1 MKNSELWRAL
11 GRNTIISM
19 VLFGALLGLLWLAEM
34 IFPSMTLLKWHDKWH
49 DPAWVVGIPAS
60 IIGVAYILTIRD
72 PHNYTGFYA
81 GIIMSI
87 LLGIQFILQGG
98 YDSAFLFFLV
108 FIPFQMMSIYK
119 WSRNKEEGGASFE
132 PKFLDTP
139 RLVMSIAMLVII
151 TAGDYVLSTFA
162 LMHDGLTDNMPVK
175 ILNGLLISSSFLAN
189 YWLIY
194 RKTDSWIYWFIYSV
208 AGIGLFI
215 ILGNV
220 FSIVLFTFF
229 LVINSMAGLAWIKG
243 TSKENLNWVK
253 IEPAQLMDF
262 LLAKMGG
269 MAKSS
274 VKQLLGQRRVKVG
287 NAIQTRHDFALKKGD
302 VVTVSSGRGNSQ
314 LTHPKLKIVYED
326 DDLIVVNKQPGLL
339 TVAATPG
346 SSETTAYS
354 ILRAYVKKQNA
365 RAGIYVVHRLDRET
379 SGLLVF
385 ARSEELQ
392 HYMREYWRELVTE
405 RTYIA
410 LAEGV
415 LKPAEG
421 KITTWLTEDKRNA
434 VVYSSP
440 VDDGGDI
447 AITNYKT
454 LRSSADGQY
463 SLVEL
468 HLETGRTNQIRVH
481 LASKGC
487 PVVGDRKYGH
497 GNEYSPIDRL
507 CLHAKVLAFIHP
519 VTEKTVRFESPVPKE
534 FNRVLV

>member
-1 MKNSELWRAL
+1 
-11 GRNTIISM
+11 
-19 VLFGALLGLLWLAEM
+19 
-34 IFPSMTLLKWHDKWH
+34 
-49 DPAWVVGIPAS
+49 
-60 IIGVAYILTIRD
+60 
-72 PHNYTGFYA
+72 
-81 GIIMSI
+81 
-87 LLGIQFILQGG
+87 
-98 YDSAFLFFLV
+98 
-108 FIPFQMMSIYK
+108 
-119 WSRNKEEGGASFE
+119 
-132 PKFLDTP
+132 
-139 RLVMSIAMLVII
+139 
-151 TAGDYVLSTFA
+151 
-162 LMHDGLTDNMPVK
+162 
-175 ILNGLLISSSFLAN
+175 
-189 YWLIY
+189 
-194 RKTDSWIYWFIYSV
+194 
-208 AGIGLFI
+208 
-215 ILGNV
+215 
-220 FSIVLFTFF
+220 
-229 LVINSMAGLAWIKG
+229 
-243 TSKENLNWVK
+243 
-253 IEPAQLMDF
+253 MDF
-262 LLAKMGG
+262 LIAKMGG
-269 MAKSS
+269 MARSS

-287 NAIQTRHDFALKKGD
+287 NVVQTRHDFALNSGD

-339 TVAATPG
+339 TVATTPG
-346 SSETTAYS
+346 SKETTVMS

-365 RAGIYVVHRLDRET
+365 RANIYVVHRLDRET

-415 LKPAEG
+415 LEPREG

-447 AITNYKT
+447 AITNYKV
-454 LRSSADGQY
+454 LRTTPPLLEGGREGASY

-497 GNEYSPIDRL
+497 GNEHSPIDRL

-519 VTEKTVRFESPVPKE
+519 VTEKQVRFESPVPKE
-534 FNRVLV
+534 FNRVLL

>member
-1 MKNSELWRAL
+1 MIKRKAD
-11 GRNTIISM
+11 T
-19 VLFGALLGLLWLAEM
+19 VLKV
-34 IFPSMTLLKWHDKWH
+34 T
-49 DPAWVVGIPAS
+49 
-60 IIGVAYILTIRD
+60 
-72 PHNYTGFYA
+72 
-81 GIIMSI
+81 
-87 LLGIQFILQGG
+87 
-98 YDSAFLFFLV
+98 
-108 FIPFQMMSIYK
+108 
-119 WSRNKEEGGASFE
+119 
-132 PKFLDTP
+132 
-139 RLVMSIAMLVII
+139 
-151 TAGDYVLSTFA
+151 
-162 LMHDGLTDNMPVK
+162 
-175 ILNGLLISSSFLAN
+175 
-189 YWLIY
+189 
-194 RKTDSWIYWFIYSV
+194 
-208 AGIGLFI
+208 
-215 ILGNV
+215 
-220 FSIVLFTFF
+220 
-229 LVINSMAGLAWIKG
+229 
-243 TSKENLNWVK
+243 
-253 IEPAQLMDF
+253 EPAQLMDF
-262 LLAKMGG
+262 LIAKMGG
-269 MAKSS
+269 MARSS

-287 NAIQTRHDFALKKGD
+287 NAVQTRHDFALKAGD

-354 ILRAYVKKQNA
+354 ILRAYVKRQNA

-392 HYMREYWRELVTE
+392 HYMRQYWRELVTE

-415 LKPAEG
+415 LEPREG

-447 AITNYKT
+447 AITNYKVLKTSVERQKTKDSFYFEQSGLST
-454 LRSSADGQY
+454 LSEAVY

-497 GNEYSPIDRL
+497 GNESSPIDRL

-534 FNRVLV
+534 FNRVLM

>member
-1 MKNSELWRAL
+1 MIKRKQD
-11 GRNTIISM
+11 T
-19 VLFGALLGLLWLAEM
+19 VL
-34 IFPSMTLLKWHDKWH
+34 K
-49 DPAWVVGIPAS
+49 
-60 IIGVAYILTIRD
+60 VA
-72 PHNYTGFYA
+72 
-81 GIIMSI
+81 
-87 LLGIQFILQGG
+87 
-98 YDSAFLFFLV
+98 
-108 FIPFQMMSIYK
+108 
-119 WSRNKEEGGASFE
+119 
-132 PKFLDTP
+132 
-139 RLVMSIAMLVII
+139 
-151 TAGDYVLSTFA
+151 
-162 LMHDGLTDNMPVK
+162 
-175 ILNGLLISSSFLAN
+175 
-189 YWLIY
+189 
-194 RKTDSWIYWFIYSV
+194 
-208 AGIGLFI
+208 
-215 ILGNV
+215 
-220 FSIVLFTFF
+220 
-229 LVINSMAGLAWIKG
+229 
-243 TSKENLNWVK
+243 
-253 IEPAQLMDF
+253 EPAQLMDF
-262 LLAKMGG
+262 LIAKMGG

-287 NAIQTRHDFALKKGD
+287 NAVQTRHDFPLKPGD

-314 LTHPKLKIVYED
+314 LTHPKLRIVYED

-346 SSETTAYS
+346 SSETTAFS

-392 HYMREYWRELVTE
+392 HYMREYWRDLVTD

-410 LAEGV
+410 LTEGI
-415 LKPAEG
+415 LEPREG

-447 AITNYKT
+447 AITNYKVLST
-454 LRSSADGQY
+454 TPPPYGGGREGAY

-497 GNEYSPIDRL
+497 GNESSPIDRL
-507 CLHAKVLAFIHP
+507 CLHAKVLEFIHP
-519 VTEKTVRFESPVPKE
+519 VTEKKVRFESPVPKE
-534 FNRVLV
+534 FNKLVS

>member
-1 MKNSELWRAL
+1 
-11 GRNTIISM
+11 
-19 VLFGALLGLLWLAEM
+19 M
-34 IFPSMTLLKWHDKWH
+34 IKRKQDTTLR
-49 DPAWVVGIPAS
+49 V
-60 IIGVAYILTIRD
+60 T
-72 PHNYTGFYA
+72 
-81 GIIMSI
+81 
-87 LLGIQFILQGG
+87 
-98 YDSAFLFFLV
+98 
-108 FIPFQMMSIYK
+108 
-119 WSRNKEEGGASFE
+119 
-132 PKFLDTP
+132 
-139 RLVMSIAMLVII
+139 
-151 TAGDYVLSTFA
+151 
-162 LMHDGLTDNMPVK
+162 
-175 ILNGLLISSSFLAN
+175 
-189 YWLIY
+189 
-194 RKTDSWIYWFIYSV
+194 
-208 AGIGLFI
+208 
-215 ILGNV
+215 
-220 FSIVLFTFF
+220 
-229 LVINSMAGLAWIKG
+229 
-243 TSKENLNWVK
+243 
-253 IEPAQLMDF
+253 EPAALMDF
-262 LLAKMGG
+262 LIAKMGG
-269 MAKSS
+269 MARAS

-287 NAIQTRHDFALKKGD
+287 NAVQTRHDFALKAGD

-392 HYMREYWRELVTE
+392 HYMRQYWRELVTE

-410 LAEGV
+410 LTEGV
-415 LKPAEG
+415 PEPREG
-421 KITTWLTEDKRNA
+421 QIKSWFTEDKRNA
-434 VVYSSP
+434 MVYSSP
-440 VDDGGDI
+440 VDDGGDL
-447 AITNYKT
+447 AITNYKVLKVSPMT
-454 LRSSADGQY
+454 NDQSPMTNKCY

-497 GNEYSPIDRL
+497 GNESSPIDRL

-534 FNRVLV
+534 FNRMVI

>member
-1 MKNSELWRAL
+1 MIKRKQD
-11 GRNTIISM
+11 T
-19 VLFGALLGLLWLAEM
+19 VL
-34 IFPSMTLLKWHDKWH
+34 K
-49 DPAWVVGIPAS
+49 
-60 IIGVAYILTIRD
+60 VA
-72 PHNYTGFYA
+72 
-81 GIIMSI
+81 
-87 LLGIQFILQGG
+87 
-98 YDSAFLFFLV
+98 
-108 FIPFQMMSIYK
+108 
-119 WSRNKEEGGASFE
+119 EGG
-132 PKFLDTP
+132 
-139 RLVMSIAMLVII
+139 
-151 TAGDYVLSTFA
+151 
-162 LMHDGLTDNMPVK
+162 
-175 ILNGLLISSSFLAN
+175 
-189 YWLIY
+189 
-194 RKTDSWIYWFIYSV
+194 
-208 AGIGLFI
+208 
-215 ILGNV
+215 
-220 FSIVLFTFF
+220 
-229 LVINSMAGLAWIKG
+229 
-243 TSKENLNWVK
+243 
-253 IEPAQLMDF
+253 QLMDF
-262 LLAKMGG
+262 LMAKMGG
-269 MAKSS
+269 MARSS

-287 NAIQTRHDFALKKGD
+287 NAIQTRHDFMLKAGD
-302 VVTVSSGRGNSQ
+302 IVTVSSGRGNSQ
-314 LTHPKLKIVYED
+314 LTHPKLRIVYED

-392 HYMREYWRELVTE
+392 HYMRQYWRELVTE

-410 LAEGV
+410 LTEGV
-415 LKPAEG
+415 LSPREG

-447 AITNYKT
+447 AITNYKVLKT
-454 LRSSADGQY
+454 TTTPPHPSPQGRESGSRHFSSLEGRSGGVTY

-497 GNEYSPIDRL
+497 GNESSPIDRL

-519 VTEKTVRFESPVPKE
+519 VTEQTVRFESPVPKE

>member
-1 MKNSELWRAL
+1 MIKRKQD
-11 GRNTIISM
+11 T
-19 VLFGALLGLLWLAEM
+19 VLKVAEE
-34 IFPSMTLLKWHDKWH
+34 
-49 DPAWVVGIPAS
+49 AS
-60 IIGVAYILTIRD
+60 
-72 PHNYTGFYA
+72 
-81 GIIMSI
+81 
-87 LLGIQFILQGG
+87 
-98 YDSAFLFFLV
+98 
-108 FIPFQMMSIYK
+108 
-119 WSRNKEEGGASFE
+119 
-132 PKFLDTP
+132 
-139 RLVMSIAMLVII
+139 
-151 TAGDYVLSTFA
+151 
-162 LMHDGLTDNMPVK
+162 
-175 ILNGLLISSSFLAN
+175 
-189 YWLIY
+189 
-194 RKTDSWIYWFIYSV
+194 
-208 AGIGLFI
+208 
-215 ILGNV
+215 
-220 FSIVLFTFF
+220 
-229 LVINSMAGLAWIKG
+229 
-243 TSKENLNWVK
+243 
-253 IEPAQLMDF
+253 LMDF
-262 LLAKMGG
+262 LMSKMGG
-269 MAKSS
+269 MARSS

-287 NAIQTRHDFALKKGD
+287 NAIQTRHDFALNAGD

-314 LTHPKLKIVYED
+314 LNHPKLKIVYED

-354 ILRAYVKKQNA
+354 ILRAYVKRQNA
-365 RAGIYVVHRLDRET
+365 RAGIFVVHRLDRET

-385 ARSEELQ
+385 ARSQELQ

-415 LKPAEG
+415 LEPREG

-454 LRSSADGQY
+454 LRVSQMTNDQLPMTNKCY

-497 GNEYSPIDRL
+497 GNESSPIDRL

-534 FNRVLV
+534 FNRVLM

>member
-1 MKNSELWRAL
+1 MIKRKQD
-11 GRNTIISM
+11 T
-19 VLFGALLGLLWLAEM
+19 VL
-34 IFPSMTLLKWHDKWH
+34 K
-49 DPAWVVGIPAS
+49 
-60 IIGVAYILTIRD
+60 VA
-72 PHNYTGFYA
+72 
-81 GIIMSI
+81 
-87 LLGIQFILQGG
+87 
-98 YDSAFLFFLV
+98 
-108 FIPFQMMSIYK
+108 
-119 WSRNKEEGGASFE
+119 EGG
-132 PKFLDTP
+132 
-139 RLVMSIAMLVII
+139 
-151 TAGDYVLSTFA
+151 
-162 LMHDGLTDNMPVK
+162 
-175 ILNGLLISSSFLAN
+175 
-189 YWLIY
+189 
-194 RKTDSWIYWFIYSV
+194 
-208 AGIGLFI
+208 
-215 ILGNV
+215 
-220 FSIVLFTFF
+220 
-229 LVINSMAGLAWIKG
+229 
-243 TSKENLNWVK
+243 
-253 IEPAQLMDF
+253 QLMDF
-262 LLAKMGG
+262 LMAKMGG
-269 MAKSS
+269 MARSS

-287 NAIQTRHDFALKKGD
+287 NAIQTRHDFMLKAGD
-302 VVTVSSGRGNSQ
+302 MVTVSSGRGNSQ
-314 LTHPKLKIVYED
+314 LTHPKLRIVYED

-392 HYMREYWRELVTE
+392 HYMRQYWRELVTE

-410 LAEGV
+410 LTEGV
-415 LKPAEG
+415 LSPREG

-454 LRSSADGQY
+454 LKTTTTPPHPSPQGRESGSRHFSSLEGRSGGVTY

-497 GNEYSPIDRL
+497 GNESSPIDRL

-519 VTEKTVRFESPVPKE
+519 VTEQTVRFESPVPKE
-534 FNRVLV
+534 FSRVLV

>member
-1 MKNSELWRAL
+1 MVRKQD
-11 GRNTIISM
+11 TILR
-19 VLFGALLGLLWLAEM
+19 VAE
-34 IFPSMTLLKWHDKWH
+34 
-49 DPAWVVGIPAS
+49 
-60 IIGVAYILTIRD
+60 
-72 PHNYTGFYA
+72 
-81 GIIMSI
+81 
-87 LLGIQFILQGG
+87 
-98 YDSAFLFFLV
+98 
-108 FIPFQMMSIYK
+108 
-119 WSRNKEEGGASFE
+119 
-132 PKFLDTP
+132 
-139 RLVMSIAMLVII
+139 
-151 TAGDYVLSTFA
+151 
-162 LMHDGLTDNMPVK
+162 PV
-175 ILNGLLISSSFLAN
+175 
-189 YWLIY
+189 
-194 RKTDSWIYWFIYSV
+194 
-208 AGIGLFI
+208 
-215 ILGNV
+215 
-220 FSIVLFTFF
+220 
-229 LVINSMAGLAWIKG
+229 
-243 TSKENLNWVK
+243 
-253 IEPAQLMDF
+253 QLMDF
-262 LLAKMGG
+262 LIAKMGG
-269 MAKSS
+269 MARSS

-287 NAIQTRHDFALKKGD
+287 NAIQTRHDFALKAGD

-365 RAGIYVVHRLDRET
+365 RAGVYVVHRLDRET

-392 HYMREYWRELVTE
+392 HYMRQYWRDLVTE

-415 LKPAEG
+415 LNPREG
-421 KITTWLTEDKRNA
+421 QIRSWFTEDKRNA

-440 VDDGGDI
+440 VDDGGDL

-454 LRSSADGQY
+454 LRVSSQPSAFSNQFY

-497 GNEYSPIDRL
+497 GNESSPIDRL

-534 FNRVLV
+534 FNRVIL

>member
-1 MKNSELWRAL
+1 MIKRKQD
-11 GRNTIISM
+11 T
-19 VLFGALLGLLWLAEM
+19 VL
-34 IFPSMTLLKWHDKWH
+34 K
-49 DPAWVVGIPAS
+49 
-60 IIGVAYILTIRD
+60 VA
-72 PHNYTGFYA
+72 
-81 GIIMSI
+81 
-87 LLGIQFILQGG
+87 
-98 YDSAFLFFLV
+98 
-108 FIPFQMMSIYK
+108 
-119 WSRNKEEGGASFE
+119 EGG
-132 PKFLDTP
+132 
-139 RLVMSIAMLVII
+139 
-151 TAGDYVLSTFA
+151 
-162 LMHDGLTDNMPVK
+162 
-175 ILNGLLISSSFLAN
+175 
-189 YWLIY
+189 
-194 RKTDSWIYWFIYSV
+194 
-208 AGIGLFI
+208 
-215 ILGNV
+215 
-220 FSIVLFTFF
+220 
-229 LVINSMAGLAWIKG
+229 
-243 TSKENLNWVK
+243 
-253 IEPAQLMDF
+253 QLMDF
-262 LLAKMGG
+262 LMAKMGG
-269 MAKSS
+269 MARSS

-287 NAIQTRHDFALKKGD
+287 NAIQTRHDFMLKAGD
-302 VVTVSSGRGNSQ
+302 IVTVSSGRGNSQ
-314 LTHPKLKIVYED
+314 LTHPKLRIVYED

-346 SSETTAYS
+346 SSETTASS

-392 HYMREYWRELVTE
+392 HYMRQYWRELVTE

-410 LAEGV
+410 LTEGV
-415 LKPAEG
+415 LSPREG

-454 LRSSADGQY
+454 LKTTTTPPHPSPQGRESGSRHFSSLEGRSGGVTY

-497 GNEYSPIDRL
+497 GNESSPIDRL

-519 VTEKTVRFESPVPKE
+519 VTEKTIRFESPVPKE

>member
-1 MKNSELWRAL
+1 
-11 GRNTIISM
+11 M
-19 VLFGALLGLLWLAEM
+19 VRKQDTVLR
-34 IFPSMTLLKWHDKWH
+34 
-49 DPAWVVGIPAS
+49 
-60 IIGVAYILTIRD
+60 VA
-72 PHNYTGFYA
+72 
-81 GIIMSI
+81 
-87 LLGIQFILQGG
+87 
-98 YDSAFLFFLV
+98 
-108 FIPFQMMSIYK
+108 
-119 WSRNKEEGGASFE
+119 
-132 PKFLDTP
+132 
-139 RLVMSIAMLVII
+139 
-151 TAGDYVLSTFA
+151 
-162 LMHDGLTDNMPVK
+162 
-175 ILNGLLISSSFLAN
+175 
-189 YWLIY
+189 
-194 RKTDSWIYWFIYSV
+194 
-208 AGIGLFI
+208 
-215 ILGNV
+215 
-220 FSIVLFTFF
+220 
-229 LVINSMAGLAWIKG
+229 
-243 TSKENLNWVK
+243 
-253 IEPAQLMDF
+253 EPAQLMDF
-262 LLAKMGG
+262 LIAKMGG
-269 MAKSS
+269 MARSS

-287 NAIQTRHDFALKKGD
+287 NAIQTRHDFALKAGD

-314 LTHPKLKIVYED
+314 LNHPKLKIVYED

-346 SSETTAYS
+346 STETTAYS
-354 ILRAYVKKQNA
+354 ILRAYVKRQNA
-365 RAGIYVVHRLDRET
+365 RAGIFVVHRLDRET

-385 ARSEELQ
+385 ARSQELQ

-410 LAEGV
+410 LAEGI

-454 LRSSADGQY
+454 LKVSPVTGNPSPVTPQY

-497 GNEYSPIDRL
+497 GNESSPIDRL

-534 FNRVLV
+534 FNRVLL

>member
-1 MKNSELWRAL
+1 MIKRKQD
-11 GRNTIISM
+11 T
-19 VLFGALLGLLWLAEM
+19 VL
-34 IFPSMTLLKWHDKWH
+34 K
-49 DPAWVVGIPAS
+49 
-60 IIGVAYILTIRD
+60 VA
-72 PHNYTGFYA
+72 
-81 GIIMSI
+81 
-87 LLGIQFILQGG
+87 
-98 YDSAFLFFLV
+98 
-108 FIPFQMMSIYK
+108 
-119 WSRNKEEGGASFE
+119 EEG
-132 PKFLDTP
+132 
-139 RLVMSIAMLVII
+139 
-151 TAGDYVLSTFA
+151 
-162 LMHDGLTDNMPVK
+162 
-175 ILNGLLISSSFLAN
+175 
-189 YWLIY
+189 
-194 RKTDSWIYWFIYSV
+194 
-208 AGIGLFI
+208 
-215 ILGNV
+215 
-220 FSIVLFTFF
+220 
-229 LVINSMAGLAWIKG
+229 
-243 TSKENLNWVK
+243 
-253 IEPAQLMDF
+253 QLMDF
-262 LLAKMGG
+262 LIAKMGG
-269 MAKSS
+269 MARSS

-287 NAIQTRHDFALKKGD
+287 NAIQTRHDYLLKAGD
-302 VVTVSSGRGNSQ
+302 IVTVSSGRGNSQ
-314 LTHPKLKIVYED
+314 LTHPKLRIVYED

-392 HYMREYWRELVTE
+392 HYMRQYWRELVTE

-415 LKPAEG
+415 LSPREG

-454 LRSSADGQY
+454 LRVSGQNSEFSSQIY

-497 GNEYSPIDRL
+497 GNESSPIDRL

-534 FNRVLV
+534 FNHVLV

>member
-1 MKNSELWRAL
+1 MIKRKQD
-11 GRNTIISM
+11 T
-19 VLFGALLGLLWLAEM
+19 VL
-34 IFPSMTLLKWHDKWH
+34 K
-49 DPAWVVGIPAS
+49 
-60 IIGVAYILTIRD
+60 VA
-72 PHNYTGFYA
+72 
-81 GIIMSI
+81 
-87 LLGIQFILQGG
+87 
-98 YDSAFLFFLV
+98 
-108 FIPFQMMSIYK
+108 
-119 WSRNKEEGGASFE
+119 EGG
-132 PKFLDTP
+132 
-139 RLVMSIAMLVII
+139 
-151 TAGDYVLSTFA
+151 
-162 LMHDGLTDNMPVK
+162 
-175 ILNGLLISSSFLAN
+175 
-189 YWLIY
+189 
-194 RKTDSWIYWFIYSV
+194 
-208 AGIGLFI
+208 
-215 ILGNV
+215 
-220 FSIVLFTFF
+220 
-229 LVINSMAGLAWIKG
+229 
-243 TSKENLNWVK
+243 
-253 IEPAQLMDF
+253 QLMDF
-262 LLAKMGG
+262 LMAKMGG
-269 MAKSS
+269 MARSS

-287 NAIQTRHDFALKKGD
+287 NAIQTRHDFMLKAGD
-302 VVTVSSGRGNSQ
+302 IVTVSSGRGNSQ
-314 LTHPKLKIVYED
+314 LTHPKLRIVYED

-392 HYMREYWRELVTE
+392 HYMRQYWRELVTE

-410 LAEGV
+410 LTEGV
-415 LKPAEG
+415 LSPREG

-447 AITNYKT
+447 AITNYKVLKT
-454 LRSSADGQY
+454 TTTPPHPSPQGRESGSRHFSSLEGRSEGVTY

-497 GNEYSPIDRL
+497 GNESSPIDRL

-519 VTEKTVRFESPVPKE
+519 VTEKTIRFESPVPKE

>member
-1 MKNSELWRAL
+1 MIKRKADTILKVSEQ
-11 GRNTIISM
+11 
-19 VLFGALLGLLWLAEM
+19 V
-34 IFPSMTLLKWHDKWH
+34 
-49 DPAWVVGIPAS
+49 
-60 IIGVAYILTIRD
+60 
-72 PHNYTGFYA
+72 
-81 GIIMSI
+81 
-87 LLGIQFILQGG
+87 
-98 YDSAFLFFLV
+98 
-108 FIPFQMMSIYK
+108 
-119 WSRNKEEGGASFE
+119 
-132 PKFLDTP
+132 
-139 RLVMSIAMLVII
+139 
-151 TAGDYVLSTFA
+151 A
-162 LMHDGLTDNMPVK
+162 LMEF
-175 ILNGLLISSSFLAN
+175 LIS
-189 YWLIY
+189 
-194 RKTDSWIYWFIYSV
+194 
-208 AGIGLFI
+208 
-215 ILGNV
+215 
-220 FSIVLFTFF
+220 
-229 LVINSMAGLAWIKG
+229 
-243 TSKENLNWVK
+243 
-253 IEPAQLMDF
+253 
-262 LLAKMGG
+262 KMGG
-269 MAKSS
+269 MTKSS

-287 NAIQTRHDFALKKGD
+287 NVVQTRHDFALKTGD

-365 RAGIYVVHRLDRET
+365 RANIYVVHRLDRET

-392 HYMREYWRELVTE
+392 HYMRQYWRELVTE

-410 LAEGV
+410 LAEGI
-415 LKPAEG
+415 LEPREG

-447 AITNYKT
+447 AITNYKV
-454 LRSSADGQY
+454 LRTAKGDGLEAKGY

-497 GNEYSPIDRL
+497 GNESSPIDRL
-507 CLHAKVLAFIHP
+507 CLHAKVLEFIHP
-519 VTEKTVRFESPVPKE
+519 VTEKKVRFESPVPKE
-534 FNRVLV
+534 FNRVLQ

>member
-1 MKNSELWRAL
+1 MIKSKQD
-11 GRNTIISM
+11 T
-19 VLFGALLGLLWLAEM
+19 VLKV
-34 IFPSMTLLKWHDKWH
+34 T
-49 DPAWVVGIPAS
+49 
-60 IIGVAYILTIRD
+60 
-72 PHNYTGFYA
+72 
-81 GIIMSI
+81 
-87 LLGIQFILQGG
+87 
-98 YDSAFLFFLV
+98 
-108 FIPFQMMSIYK
+108 
-119 WSRNKEEGGASFE
+119 
-132 PKFLDTP
+132 
-139 RLVMSIAMLVII
+139 
-151 TAGDYVLSTFA
+151 
-162 LMHDGLTDNMPVK
+162 
-175 ILNGLLISSSFLAN
+175 
-189 YWLIY
+189 
-194 RKTDSWIYWFIYSV
+194 
-208 AGIGLFI
+208 
-215 ILGNV
+215 
-220 FSIVLFTFF
+220 
-229 LVINSMAGLAWIKG
+229 
-243 TSKENLNWVK
+243 
-253 IEPAQLMDF
+253 EPAQLMDF
-262 LLAKMGG
+262 LMAKMGG

-287 NAIQTRHDFALKKGD
+287 NAVQTRHDFELKPGD

-339 TVAATPG
+339 TVATAPG
-346 SSETTAYS
+346 SKETTVMS

-365 RAGIYVVHRLDRET
+365 RANIYVVHRLDRET

-415 LKPAEG
+415 LEPREG

-440 VDDGGDI
+440 VDDGGDL
-447 AITNYKT
+447 AITNYKVLKT
-454 LRSSADGQY
+454 STTPPHPSPQGRESGSRHFSSLEGRSGGVTY

-497 GNEYSPIDRL
+497 GNESSPIDRL

-534 FNRVLV
+534 FNRVLQ

>member
-1 MKNSELWRAL
+1 MIKRKQD
-11 GRNTIISM
+11 T
-19 VLFGALLGLLWLAEM
+19 VL
-34 IFPSMTLLKWHDKWH
+34 K
-49 DPAWVVGIPAS
+49 
-60 IIGVAYILTIRD
+60 VA
-72 PHNYTGFYA
+72 
-81 GIIMSI
+81 
-87 LLGIQFILQGG
+87 
-98 YDSAFLFFLV
+98 
-108 FIPFQMMSIYK
+108 
-119 WSRNKEEGGASFE
+119 EGG
-132 PKFLDTP
+132 
-139 RLVMSIAMLVII
+139 
-151 TAGDYVLSTFA
+151 
-162 LMHDGLTDNMPVK
+162 
-175 ILNGLLISSSFLAN
+175 
-189 YWLIY
+189 
-194 RKTDSWIYWFIYSV
+194 
-208 AGIGLFI
+208 
-215 ILGNV
+215 
-220 FSIVLFTFF
+220 
-229 LVINSMAGLAWIKG
+229 
-243 TSKENLNWVK
+243 
-253 IEPAQLMDF
+253 QLMDF
-262 LLAKMGG
+262 LMAKMGG
-269 MAKSS
+269 MARSS

-287 NAIQTRHDFALKKGD
+287 NAIQTRHDFMLKAGD
-302 VVTVSSGRGNSQ
+302 IVTVSSGRGNSQ
-314 LTHPKLKIVYED
+314 LTHPKLRIVYED
-326 DDLIVVNKQPGLL
+326 DDLIVINKQPGLL

-392 HYMREYWRELVTE
+392 HYMRQYWRELVTE

-410 LAEGV
+410 LTEGV
-415 LKPAEG
+415 LSPREG

-454 LRSSADGQY
+454 LKTTTTPPHPSPQGRESGSRHFSSLEGRSGGVTY
-463 SLVEL
+463 SLIEL

-497 GNEYSPIDRL
+497 GNESSPIDRL

-519 VTEKTVRFESPVPKE
+519 VTEKTIRFESPVPKE

>member
-1 MKNSELWRAL
+1 MIKRKQD
-11 GRNTIISM
+11 T
-19 VLFGALLGLLWLAEM
+19 VL
-34 IFPSMTLLKWHDKWH
+34 K
-49 DPAWVVGIPAS
+49 
-60 IIGVAYILTIRD
+60 VA
-72 PHNYTGFYA
+72 
-81 GIIMSI
+81 
-87 LLGIQFILQGG
+87 
-98 YDSAFLFFLV
+98 
-108 FIPFQMMSIYK
+108 
-119 WSRNKEEGGASFE
+119 
-132 PKFLDTP
+132 
-139 RLVMSIAMLVII
+139 
-151 TAGDYVLSTFA
+151 
-162 LMHDGLTDNMPVK
+162 
-175 ILNGLLISSSFLAN
+175 
-189 YWLIY
+189 
-194 RKTDSWIYWFIYSV
+194 
-208 AGIGLFI
+208 
-215 ILGNV
+215 
-220 FSIVLFTFF
+220 
-229 LVINSMAGLAWIKG
+229 
-243 TSKENLNWVK
+243 
-253 IEPAQLMDF
+253 EPAELMDF

-287 NAIQTRHDFALKKGD
+287 NAVQTRHDFMLKKGD

-314 LTHPKLKIVYED
+314 LNHPKLKIVYED

-392 HYMREYWRELVTE
+392 HYMREYWRDLVTE

-410 LAEGV
+410 LTEGC
-415 LKPAEG
+415 LEPREG
-421 KITTWLTEDKRNA
+421 QIKSWFTEDKRNA
-434 VVYSSP
+434 MVYSSP
-440 VDDGGDI
+440 VDDGGDL
-447 AITNYKT
+447 AITNYKV
-454 LRSSADGQY
+454 LRTTPPQSSPQGMGPLPFGETGGVY

-497 GNEYSPIDRL
+497 GNESSPIDRL

-534 FNRVLV
+534 FNRVLM

>member
-1 MKNSELWRAL
+1 MIKRKAD
-11 GRNTIISM
+11 T
-19 VLFGALLGLLWLAEM
+19 VLKV
-34 IFPSMTLLKWHDKWH
+34 S
-49 DPAWVVGIPAS
+49 
-60 IIGVAYILTIRD
+60 
-72 PHNYTGFYA
+72 
-81 GIIMSI
+81 
-87 LLGIQFILQGG
+87 
-98 YDSAFLFFLV
+98 
-108 FIPFQMMSIYK
+108 
-119 WSRNKEEGGASFE
+119 
-132 PKFLDTP
+132 
-139 RLVMSIAMLVII
+139 
-151 TAGDYVLSTFA
+151 
-162 LMHDGLTDNMPVK
+162 
-175 ILNGLLISSSFLAN
+175 
-189 YWLIY
+189 
-194 RKTDSWIYWFIYSV
+194 
-208 AGIGLFI
+208 
-215 ILGNV
+215 
-220 FSIVLFTFF
+220 
-229 LVINSMAGLAWIKG
+229 
-243 TSKENLNWVK
+243 
-253 IEPAQLMDF
+253 EPAPLMEF
-262 LLAKMGG
+262 LIAKMGG
-269 MAKSS
+269 MARSS

-287 NAIQTRHDFALKKGD
+287 NAIQTRHDFALKAGD
-302 VVTVSSGRGNSQ
+302 VVTVSSGRGNSR
-314 LTHPKLKIVYED
+314 LTHPKLRIVYED

-392 HYMREYWRELVTE
+392 HYMRQYWRELVTE

-410 LAEGV
+410 VAEGV
-415 LKPAEG
+415 LEPQEG

-454 LRSSADGQY
+454 LRVASNPLTTNPLTPQY

-497 GNEYSPIDRL
+497 GNETSPIDRL

-534 FNRVLV
+534 FNRLFL

>member
-1 MKNSELWRAL
+1 MIKRKQD
-11 GRNTIISM
+11 T
-19 VLFGALLGLLWLAEM
+19 VL
-34 IFPSMTLLKWHDKWH
+34 K
-49 DPAWVVGIPAS
+49 
-60 IIGVAYILTIRD
+60 VA
-72 PHNYTGFYA
+72 
-81 GIIMSI
+81 
-87 LLGIQFILQGG
+87 
-98 YDSAFLFFLV
+98 
-108 FIPFQMMSIYK
+108 
-119 WSRNKEEGGASFE
+119 EGG
-132 PKFLDTP
+132 
-139 RLVMSIAMLVII
+139 
-151 TAGDYVLSTFA
+151 
-162 LMHDGLTDNMPVK
+162 
-175 ILNGLLISSSFLAN
+175 
-189 YWLIY
+189 
-194 RKTDSWIYWFIYSV
+194 
-208 AGIGLFI
+208 
-215 ILGNV
+215 
-220 FSIVLFTFF
+220 
-229 LVINSMAGLAWIKG
+229 
-243 TSKENLNWVK
+243 
-253 IEPAQLMDF
+253 QLMDF
-262 LLAKMGG
+262 LMAKMGG
-269 MAKSS
+269 MARSS

-287 NAIQTRHDFALKKGD
+287 NAIQTRHDFMLKAGD
-302 VVTVSSGRGNSQ
+302 IVTVSSGRGNSQ
-314 LTHPKLKIVYED
+314 LTHPKLRIVYED

-392 HYMREYWRELVTE
+392 HYMRQYWRELVTE

-415 LKPAEG
+415 LSPREG

-454 LRSSADGQY
+454 LKTTTTPPHPSPQGRESGSRHFSSLEGRSGGVTY

-497 GNEYSPIDRL
+497 GNESSPIDRL

-534 FNRVLV
+534 FSRVLV